1 MVAIMTLHDRVSQR
15 LKLRDLRLL
24 LSVVQWGSMA
34 KAAAQLNLTQSGVS
48 RAIADMEHTLGVRLF
63 DRTSQGVEPTPY
75 GSALRKWGNAVFDDL
90 RQGVKEIEF
99 LADPA
104 AGELRIGC
112 AEPMLSGL
120 LPAIIGPLYRQYP
133 RIDFHVTGL
142 STSPQQYRELRERNV
157 DLILGRMLQPLDE
170 DLEGQVLFGERTF
183 VVAGLQNPWGRRR
196 KIELSELIDEPWVIP
211 NPNAVVGALFVDTF
225 RRMNLKV
232 PRIAVTST
240 SIQLHA
246 AMLET
251 GPFLSLFPGSLLR
264 FGAKRLSLK
273 VLPVNLPAVPSPV
286 GIVTLKNRTLS
297 PVTQLFIDSAR
308 KTARPLAR

>member
-1 MVAIMTLHDRVSQR
+1 MDLHERVSQR

-34 KAAAQLNLTQSGVS
+34 KAAAELNLTQSGVS

-63 DRTSQGVEPTPY
+63 DRTSQGVELTPY
-75 GSALRKWGNAVFDDL
+75 GSALRKWGTAVFDDL

-183 VVAGLQNPWGRRR
+183 VVAGLQNRWGRRR

-211 NPNAVVGALFVDTF
+211 NPNAVVGTLFVDTF

-232 PRIAVTST
+232 PRIAITST
-240 SIQLHA
+240 SIQFHA

-264 FGAKRLSLK
+264 FGAKRLAVK

-286 GIVTLKNRTLS
+286 GIVTLKNRTLG

>member
-1 MVAIMTLHDRVSQR
+1 MDLHERVSQR

-24 LSVVQWGSMA
+24 LSVAQWGSMA

-99 LADPA
+99 LADPT

-133 RIDFHVTGL
+133 RIDFHVTR
-142 STSPQQYRELRERNV
+142 TVDAVPQQYRELRERNV

-170 DLEGQVLFGERTF
+170 DLEATGSVWRTH
-183 VVAGLQNPWGRRR
+183 VCRGGVA
-196 KIELSELIDEPWVIP
+196 ES
-211 NPNAVVGALFVDTF
+211 
-225 RRMNLKV
+225 M
-232 PRIAVTST
+232 
-240 SIQLHA
+240 
-246 AMLET
+246 
-251 GPFLSLFPGSLLR
+251 GP
-264 FGAKRLSLK
+264 
-273 VLPVNLPAVPSPV
+273 PS
-286 GIVTLKNRTLS
+286 
-297 PVTQLFIDSAR
+297 QD
-308 KTARPLAR
+308 

>member
-1 MVAIMTLHDRVSQR
+1 MDLHERVSQR

-24 LSVVQWGSMA
+24 LSVVKWGSMA
-34 KAAAQLNLTQSGVS
+34 KAATELNLTQSGMS

-297 PVTQLFIDSAR
+297 PVTQLFIDTAR

>member
-1 MVAIMTLHDRVSQR
+1 MDLHERVSQR

-48 RAIADMEHTLGVRLF
+48 RAIADMEHALGVRLF

-133 RIDFHVTGL
+133 RINFHVTGL

-170 DLEGQVLFGERTF
+170 DLEGQVLFGERTL

-196 KIELSELIDEPWVIP
+196 KIELSELIDEPWVVP
-211 NPNAVVGALFVDTF
+211 NPNAVVGAIFVDTF

-264 FGAKRLSLK
+264 FGAKRLALK

>member
-1 MVAIMTLHDRVSQR
+1 MERFMDLHARVSQR

-24 LSVVQWGSMA
+24 LSVAQWGSMA

-63 DRTSQGVEPTPY
+63 DRTSQGVEPTIY
-75 GSALRKWGNAVFDDL
+75 GQALRKWGNAVFDDL

-104 AGELRIGC
+104 SGELRIGC

-133 RIDFHVTGL
+133 RIDFQVTGL

-157 DLILGRMLQPLDE
+157 DLILGRMLHPLDE
-170 DLEGQVLFGERTF
+170 DLEAQVLYEERTF
-183 VVAGLQNPWGRRR
+183 VVAGSHNRWSRRR
-196 KIELSELIDEPWVIP
+196 KIELSELIDEPWAIP
-211 NPNAVVGALFVDTF
+211 SPSAVVGSLFVDMF

-246 AMLET
+246 AMVET
-251 GPFLSLFPGSLLR
+251 GLFLSLFPGSLLR
-264 FGAKRLSLK
+264 FGAKRLAVK
-273 VLPVNLPAVPSPV
+273 VLPVNLPIVPSPV

-297 PVTQLFIDSAR
+297 PVTQLFIDSAQ

>member
-1 MVAIMTLHDRVSQR
+1 MDLHERVSQR

-34 KAAAQLNLTQSGVS
+34 KAAAELNLTQSGVS

-75 GSALRKWGNAVFDDL
+75 GSALRKWGTAVFDDL

-157 DLILGRMLQPLDE
+157 DLILGRMLQPLDD

-183 VVAGLQNPWGRRR
+183 VVAGPQNRWGRRR
-196 KIELSELIDEPWVIP
+196 KIELSELIDEPWTIP
-211 NPNAVVGALFVDTF
+211 SPSAVVGALFVETF
-225 RRMNLKV
+225 RRMNLKA

-264 FGAKRLSLK
+264 FGGKRLALK

-308 KTARPLAR
+308 KTARPLTR

>member
-1 MVAIMTLHDRVSQR
+1 MDLHERVSQR

-133 RIDFHVTGL
+133 RINFHVTGL

-170 DLEGQVLFGERTF
+170 DLEGQVLFGERTL
-183 VVAGLQNPWGRRR
+183 VVAGLQNPWCRRR

-211 NPNAVVGALFVDTF
+211 NPNAVVGAIFVDTF

-232 PRIAVTST
+232 PRISVTST

-264 FGAKRLSLK
+264 FGAKRLALK